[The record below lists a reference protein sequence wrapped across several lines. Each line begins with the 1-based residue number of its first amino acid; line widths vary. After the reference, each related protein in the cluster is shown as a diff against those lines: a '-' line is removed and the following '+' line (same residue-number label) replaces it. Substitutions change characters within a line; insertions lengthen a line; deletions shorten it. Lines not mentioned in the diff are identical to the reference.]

1 MPVAKTRPSSNPVD
15 NATIST
21 NEKILRECA
30 TLYSDPERG
39 LIKVAEQFELTLVAP
54 RKKIVIMLIGNHSA
68 GKSSFINWY
77 IEEHIQRTGVAIET
91 KGFTIVTSGKKR
103 DSLLGNATLH
113 LFPHFKPIGQFKGVV
128 DFLTTEIS
136 TSKQK
141 KFSLVSFVD
150 TPGLVDGD
158 LSYPFD
164 VQGALQWLGALA
176 DLVFVF
182 FDPIGQ
188 ALCKRTLN
196 VVEALNDKHAE
207 KMRFYLSKADEAGTE
222 SDRQKVMMQIVQE
235 LCKRPSLNCTAF
247 DMPAIYIPDIY
258 KDKQAVKCDNQIGE
272 VIKDIEQTIN
282 HTIQNTLD
290 TLEKDCDHITELLD
304 KRLMVDDAALKKN
317 REAFSRVFILGM
329 GAVLLPC
336 IFIFKYVFMRLNTS
350 TSVLESIFGFNGFD
364 LGAGKSHKVGNPE
377 SEESPLTVGLIVMAV
392 SVLLA
397 LLAKISFS
405 SAPTLS
411 RSQRKYFI
419 ELKNYMQ
426 SVVKKKKNQLYQEY
440 LEQSADHDL

>member
-1 MPVAKTRPSSNPVD
+1 MPVAKIRQSSNPVD
-15 NATIST
+15 NATISI

-39 LIKVAEQFELTLVAP
+39 LIKVAEQFGLTLVAP

-77 IEEHIQRTGVAIET
+77 IEEHVQRTGVAIET

-113 LFPHFKPIGQFKGVV
+113 LFPHFKPISQFKGVT
-128 DFLTTEIS
+128 DFLSTEVS

-158 LSYPFD
+158 LNYPFD
-164 VQGALQWLGALA
+164 VQGALQWLGSMA

-196 VVEALNDKHAE
+196 VVEALNNKHAE

-247 DMPAIYIPDIY
+247 DMPAIYIPDVY
-258 KDKQAVKCDNQIGE
+258 KDRQPAKCDNQINE
-272 VIKDIEQTIN
+272 VLKDIEQTIN

-290 TLEKDCDHITELLD
+290 TLEKDCEHINKLLD
-304 KRLMVDDAALKKN
+304 HHLLTDNAALQKN
-317 REAFSRVFILGM
+317 RKATSRVLILGLI
-329 GAVLLPC
+329 AFLLPC
-336 IFIFKYVFMRLNTS
+336 LFVYKYLLTRLNIS
-350 TSVLESIFGFNGFD
+350 TSALEIVYD
-364 LGAGKSHKVGNPE
+364 LSLGILSSAKSE
-377 SEESPLTVGLIVMAV
+377 SDLTKEESPWTVGAIVVGV
-392 SVLLA
+392 SLLLVLLA
-397 LLAKISFS
+397 RISFS
-405 SAPTLS
+405 YDPTLS
-411 RSQRKYFI
+411 RSQRKYFT
-419 ELKNYMQ
+419 ELKNYMH
-426 SVVKKKKNQLYQEY
+426 SVVKKKKSQLYQEY
-440 LEQSADHDL
+440 LEQSVDHYDL